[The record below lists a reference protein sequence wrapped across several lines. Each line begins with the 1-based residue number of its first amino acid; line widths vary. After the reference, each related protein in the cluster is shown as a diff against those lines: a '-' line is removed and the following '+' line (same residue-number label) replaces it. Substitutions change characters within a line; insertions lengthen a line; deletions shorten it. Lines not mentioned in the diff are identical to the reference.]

1 MIGSLE
7 LLGDG
12 GTGNREPQ
20 GIWMAGGVVRRSPFP
35 RCGVDDPVAARG
47 VVLDVSIANEFRED
61 GGDGGVSGRG
71 ALADL
76 ALRERGLGVGE
87 YLDDALLRGV
97 VVRRIVVCG
106 VLAQPQGG
114 PLAVIG
120 EFELDIVESG
130 GGAVLDGHDDL
141 PLSSAQVQIAVAP
154 GMELAREATGACVRV
169 RDSAR
174 GAEDWRNTCG
184 STLRPSS
191 RIRRIS
197 NGCGWRPASSS
208 AARSVDADIESSHRR
223 AKTT

>member
-1 MIGSLE
+1 MDSGRAMGAVPVIGSLE

-12 GTGNREPQ
+12 GTGNKEPQ

-97 VVRRIVVCG
+97 VVRRIVVCS
-106 VLAQPQGG
+106 VQCA
-114 PLAVIG
+114 
-120 EFELDIVESG
+120 
-130 GGAVLDGHDDL
+130 GAAAAARR
-141 PLSSAQVQIAVAP
+141 SP
-154 GMELAREATGACVRV
+154 GRHRRV
-169 RDSAR
+169 RAR
-174 GAEDWRNTCG
+174 YR
-184 STLRPSS
+184 
-191 RIRRIS
+191 
-197 NGCGWRPASSS
+197 
-208 AARSVDADIESSHRR
+208 
-223 AKTT
+223 